1 MTYQDFAAGQ
11 QIAPNI
17 LQEKSH
23 VNQNIVDNGVKCLGP
38 ETENSAKGQVGL
50 KGVAHHGKQ
59 LTEQASPPRGGAP
72 LQVEIA
78 PTDNFDMEALYLEA
92 SEIAGQRLTANQQL
106 VMAMANQMV
115 YDDLHPVTKAKVDQ
129 VINASSSGLDIQRIA
144 AKLLNQYRQQIRTAQ
159 QNYSDDLASL
169 KNGIAEIAIPY
180 QLKLHGKH
188 LTNIQTL
195 IVNQVKSEIDY
206 LPEMSDLF

>member
-1 MTYQDFAAGQ
+1 MADQNFAAEQ

-17 LQEKSH
+17 LQEQSPI
-23 VNQNIVDNGVKCLGP
+23 NQNIADNSVKYLEP
-38 ETENSAKGQVGL
+38 ETENSLKGQVGL
-50 KGVAHHGKQ
+50 KDVTHHGR
-59 LTEQASPPRGGAP
+59 QATTRANTPRHGAP

-78 PTDNFDMEALYLEA
+78 PTGNFDMEALYLEA

-144 AKLLNQYRQQIRTAQ
+144 AKLLNQYRQQMRTA
-159 QNYSDDLASL
+159 
-169 KNGIAEIAIPY
+169 
-180 QLKLHGKH
+180 
-188 LTNIQTL
+188 
-195 IVNQVKSEIDY
+195 
-206 LPEMSDLF
+206 